1 VRLPEVDPLFAEP
14 YALLASQADWQET
27 DPRGGELDAA
37 AERILELRGL
47 GLTSHH
53 VVTSFLWE
61 QVAPLQRRSHPMWA
75 FTGVR
80 DSTQLRKGRLTTE
93 ELDRR
98 ANQLPGGTQGAL

>member
-1 VRLPEVDPLFAEP
+1 VRLPEADPLFAEP
-14 YALLASQADWQET
+14 YALLDSQADWQET
-27 DPRGGELDAA
+27 DPRGGELDAT

-47 GLTSHH
+47 GLTCRH

-61 QVAPLQRRSHPMWA
+61 QVAPLQRCSHPMWA

-80 DSTQLRKGRLTTE
+80 DSTRLRKVRLTAE

-98 ANQLPGGTQGAL
+98 ANQFPEGTQGAL